1 MRTVLNETG
10 KVLGIQSLKLQ
21 HELAVAKQNVSKKSF
36 ADALNRE
43 LENKT
48 EVHFSKHA
56 AERFQQRGMVMT
68 ESLGKDLAQA
78 VEKARQKGSKDTVI
92 IGRGGA
98 FIVNIPSNLIITT
111 MTEEEMKENIF
122 TNIDSA
128 VLL

>member
-1 MRTVLNETG
+1 MLNETG
-10 KVLGIQSLKLQ
+10 KILGAGGLKLQ
-21 HELAVAKQNVSKKSF
+21 HDLAMAKQPASRSSF
-36 ADALNRE
+36 AEALNQE
-43 LENKT
+43 LEKKT
-48 EVHFSKHA
+48 NVQFSKHA

-68 ESLGKDLAQA
+68 ESLGRDLEQA

-92 IGRGGA
+92 IGREGA
-98 FIVNIPSNLIITT
+98 FIVNVPSNLVITT